1 MKYRMNFDIRYALP
15 MVLLLIAFSTGSCVR
30 EELADNGGN
39 ENYSSMTIKVKTPKP
54 IATDPITRATA
65 SEFDEIGDMNVVI
78 ADKGIIKDCIFL
90 DFATITT
97 NETPLEIEGKS
108 GVTITSK
115 TLDDGYQEFELYFA
129 EEYWTANSEIPLK
142 DCQFYAVANWG
153 SKIESTLVS
162 QLRDLRTEDEVRT
175 ATDGDH
181 SFVPTPN
188 AMFGEI
194 AKEWPT
200 PIVGKPGE
208 VCRNLQ
214 IELKRTAAMF
224 TIEID
229 GSGLDDGVLIN
240 LQSVALHNVPTSCTL
255 GVDNVVTQPN
265 DKLKPK
271 EGAVSAFGDFKGGIM
286 ISGGSTLAKTI
297 TETTNPFYNYHVGS
311 APKIGKHYDET
322 NPDYSAFDVHPMF
335 MYENIHG
342 ENFGQQDVTE
352 QKWKRPAGVDQDV
365 KAIDDNSA
373 ACSYMEV
380 KAQYTRYKNEGGTIS
395 MGETGDIAWRF
406 FLGGDKDV
414 LTNFDV
420 KRNNYYRVTLILS
433 GSTYGELAD
442 GASWR
447 ITKETEVPKVVGDA
461 DMVVGGG
468 GEMFGVEFIN
478 TQNDNM
484 KLRGT
489 FVPNN
494 NTFVYVYQ
502 GDKNK
507 AGWYYPGE
515 EKVLSAVTVENQMWF
530 YTQPF
535 LPDMEPLNINERKAI
550 VEFRP
555 TSESAS
561 PVATVTFTQYR
572 PVTFSITQNDLDTYR
587 NKNEEFDKICNMIE
601 NYYGYD
607 VDKGDFV
614 FYVDR
619 VDRDP
624 MPWGF
629 DGVQLDKNMNTG
641 FENVYHL
648 IAPLEINR
656 GDNCDAHVEYAKHY
670 LPSGKGFR
678 KETTDNTYG
687 GFAGKV
693 DYSNGSC
700 MMHAAMENYFQEKY
714 SKNTPPFVPTKDVTP
729 TTLLDVR
736 QTGLPS
742 SRPQAGTTD
751 YTFAWCVPSIV
762 GYQLMEKMDRFYK
775 DHGIKDRGFDPQY
788 PISKWISYWT
798 SNATTKDI
806 GEEGKYPATLNI
818 DGKHRSFVYQFGMG
832 LDALTESD
840 LYPAYYI
847 VPRNTAI
854 TYRLINIDPKFIASQ
869 NQGN

>member
-1 MKYRMNFDIRYALP
+1 MKYRMKFNYAMSIILLLWLVLGFSSCVKEDLIQGFGQTDYSSVSIRIKTPEPVVNNAMSRALASNFDVIEN
-15 MVLLLIAFSTGSCVR
+15 MNIIIATR
-30 EELADNGGN
+30 EG
-39 ENYSSMTIKVKTPKP
+39 TIKDRIYISDFTAEMPTYNNITITKKGNANDGTIEVEVK
-54 IATDPITRATA
+54 
-65 SEFDEIGDMNVVI
+65 FDEPYWET
-78 ADKGIIKDCIFL
+78 KKDL
-90 DFATITT
+90 
-97 NETPLEIEGKS
+97 PL
-108 GVTITSK
+108 
-115 TLDDGYQEFELYFA
+115 
-129 EEYWTANSEIPLK
+129 NS
-142 DCQFYAVANWG
+142 CQFYAVANRG
-153 SKIESTLVS
+153 EITVNQDNGKVS
-162 QLRDLRTEDEVRT
+162 DLKNLSINATM
-175 ATDGDH
+175 TDGH
-181 SFVPTPN
+181 CFIPTPN
-188 AMFGEI
+188 AMFGQI
-194 AKEWPT
+194 SKEWT
-200 PIVGKPGE
+200 APISADKPGE
-208 VCRNLQ
+208 VCRYLEIGLQ
-214 IELKRTAAMF
+214 RTAAMF

-311 APKIGKHYDET
+311 SSKIGKHYDET

-342 ENFGQQDVTE
+342 ETFGQQDVTE
-352 QKWKRPAGVDQDV
+352 QKWKRPAGIAQDV

-380 KAQYTRYKNEGGTIS
+380 KAKYTRYKNEGGTIS

-420 KRNNYYRVTLILS
+420 KRNTYYRVTLTLS

-515 EKVLSAVTVENQMWF
+515 ENVLSAVTVENQMWF

-555 TSESAS
+555 TSESAP

-648 IAPLEINR
+648 IAPLEV
-656 GDNCDAHVEYAKHY
+656 GDNCDAHKEYAKHY

-678 KETTDNTYG
+678 KETPDDDTYG